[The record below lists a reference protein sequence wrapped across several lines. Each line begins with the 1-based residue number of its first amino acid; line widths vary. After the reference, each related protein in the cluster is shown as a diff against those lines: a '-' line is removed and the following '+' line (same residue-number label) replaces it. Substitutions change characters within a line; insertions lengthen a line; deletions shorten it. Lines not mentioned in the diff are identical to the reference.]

1 MPNANI
7 RKNYIYNLVFQIFSL
22 LIPLVTAPH
31 LARVLSPDGIGT
43 YSYINSI
50 ATYFS
55 LFAALGLSSYG
66 MREMS
71 RVRDNRKKTSQLFWE
86 LSILRL
92 ISTAVCLALYF
103 VFILLIDGDMRLY
116 LAAGVIILTV
126 GVDCNW
132 FFQAMENFRILMVRN
147 FIVKLLAVVCIFLFV
162 RGPEDLLLYFLIQGG
177 GMFLSNLVLRVQ
189 LVRSVDWV
197 PFKKLRLGHH
207 LRETIVYFIPTIATS
222 VYTVLDRT
230 MIGVITGDMAAN
242 GYYEQAH
249 KIVNMLMTVITSLN
263 VVVGVRTSYLF
274 ARNKK
279 REIRAH
285 LYNTF
290 RFMFMLAFPLAAGLT
305 ACAAN
310 FVPWFYGDGYEPVI
324 TLMMMFS
331 PLLFCIGIS
340 NVLGSLYLTPS
351 GQRARSNR
359 AIIAG
364 ACTNFLL
371 NLILIPSLGVHGAVI
386 ASVAAELLIAILYLS
401 YSSRFIAV
409 SKVIGMGLRYFLLSV
424 AMFLPTYG
432 LGRLL
437 PATAWANLLQVVA
450 GGTVY
455 LVLLIL
461 IRDPAW
467 QDVKKFLLKKLGKGQ
482 EESIHHD
489 D

>member
-1 MPNANI
+1 MKNSI

-31 LARVLSPDGIGT
+31 LARVLSPDGIGA

-71 RVRDNRKKTSQLFWE
+71 RVRDNRKRASKLFWE
-86 LSILRL
+86 LTILRL
-92 ISTAVCLALYF
+92 LSTALCLLLYLG
-103 VFILLIDGDMRLY
+103 FIIITGSDMRLY
-116 LAAGVIILTV
+116 LAAGIVILSV

-132 FFQAMENFRILMVRN
+132 YFQAMENFRILMVRN
-147 FIVKLLAVVCIFLFV
+147 FIVKLLAVACIFIFV
-162 RGPEDLLLYFLIQGG
+162 RQPDDLLLYFIIQGG
-177 GMFLSNLVLRVQ
+177 GIFLSNLVLRAQ
-189 LVRSVDWV
+189 LARAIDWI
-197 PFKKLRLGHH
+197 PLKKLRFGRH
-207 LRETIVYFIPTIATS
+207 LRETLVYFVPTIATS

-230 MIGVITGDMAAN
+230 MIGVITEDMAAN

-285 LYNTF
+285 MYNTF
-290 RFMFMLAFPLAAGLT
+290 RFMFMLAFPLAAGLI
-305 ACAAN
+305 ACAPN

-324 TLMMMFS
+324 KLMMMFA

-340 NVLGSLYLTPS
+340 NVLGTLYLTPS
-351 GQRARSNR
+351 GQRSRSNR

-364 ACTNFLL
+364 ACTNFIL
-371 NLILIPSLGVHGAVI
+371 NLALIPSLGVYGAVI
-386 ASVAAELLIAILYLS
+386 ASVAAELLIAILYLT
-401 YSSRFIAV
+401 YSARFIAV
-409 SKVIGMGLRYFLLSV
+409 SKVIGMGLRYCILSIG
-424 AMFLPTYG
+424 MFIPTYFI
-432 LGRLL
+432 GRGL
-437 PATAWANLLQVVA
+437 PATAWTNLLQVCIGA
-450 GGTVY
+450 ITY
-455 LVLLIL
+455 IVLLIL
-461 IRDPAW
+461 VRDPAW
-467 QDVKKFLLKKLGKGQ
+467 QDVKKLLTKKLGK
-482 EESIHHD
+482 H
-489 D
+489 